1 MATGELDE
9 PDDVLRGR
17 GRGGNINLNP
27 ESHPEGRGNTPGR
40 FMVEQP

>member
-27 ESHPEGRGNTPGR
+27 TRR
-40 FMVEQP
+40 VEAILLVDSW